1 LYKVY
6 GGATTI
12 DNNYSNAEEDMQTK
26 WDLHPEEK
34 VAIGRKAAELIT
46 GEDFVYIDAGST
58 TLHLIDFLTDT
69 NATFVTN
76 GMQHAVRLLAK
87 GFKVFIIGGAVKA
100 VTEAVIGTEALKSLE
115 NYNFTKGFFGTNG
128 ISPKSGFSTPDADE
142 GAVKSEA
149 MARCKSAFVLAD
161 SSKFNKI
168 SPITFAH
175 LSSAT
180 IITGH
185 LEDKKYRDYTTIIE
199 GE

>member
-1 LYKVY
+1 MK
-6 GGATTI
+6 
-12 DNNYSNAEEDMQTK
+12 TK
-26 WDLHPEEK
+26 NDLFPEEK
-34 VAIGRKAAELIT
+34 IAIARKAAGLIKPK
-46 GEDFVYIDAGST
+46 DFVYLDAGTT
-58 TLHLIDFLTDT
+58 TLHLIDFLTET
-69 NATFVTN
+69 SAVFVTN
-76 GMQHAVRLLAK
+76 GMQHAARLSAK

-100 VTEAVIGTEALKSLE
+100 ITEAVVGTEAMESLK

-142 GAVKSEA
+142 GTIKSA
-149 MARCKSAFVLAD
+149 ALLRCKEAFVLAD
-161 SSKFNKI
+161 RSKFNKI

-185 LEDKKYRDYTTIIE
+185 LEDKKYRDYTTVIE